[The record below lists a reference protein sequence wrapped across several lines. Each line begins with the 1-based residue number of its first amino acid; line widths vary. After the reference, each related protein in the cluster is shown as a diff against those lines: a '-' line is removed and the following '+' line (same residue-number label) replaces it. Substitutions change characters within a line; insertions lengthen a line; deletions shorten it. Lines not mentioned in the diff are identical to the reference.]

1 MADDI
6 RIVRTRGG
14 ARMEQDGLI
23 VSEILDHPGA
33 TNSLFDVLAACVAAL
48 ARGERMA
55 MLGFAGGGVVAPLRA
70 MGYGHPIQA
79 CDLSLQGEPLFRE
92 LSAPWCGDVEVD
104 EVEASAWLRAKRARY
119 DVILED
125 LSARVDGEITK
136 PDVSLDV
143 LPALM
148 KRKLRPRGIA
158 VMNVLPVPGRPWTTL
173 LPHLAAPF
181 AHARAL
187 VLEAWENRVL
197 VLGDDLESAATC
209 SRLITRVL
217 EAVGSDEAG
226 MFAVRTVR

>member
-1 MADDI
+1 MASDI
-6 RIVRTRGG
+6 RIVRTRKG

-33 TNSLFDVLAACVAAL
+33 TDSLFDVLAASVAAL
-48 ARGERMA
+48 ARGDRMA

-70 MGYGHPIQA
+70 MGYGHPIEA

-92 LSAPWCGDVEVD
+92 LSAPWCGDVRVD
-104 EVEASAWLRAKRARY
+104 EAEASAWLRAKRRAY

-136 PDVSLDV
+136 PAVSLDV

-148 KRKLRPRGIA
+148 KRKLAPRGIA
-158 VMNVLPVPGRPWTTL
+158 VMNVLPVPGRPWTRL
-173 LPHLAAPF
+173 LPYLAEPF
-181 AHARAL
+181 AEARVM

-197 VLGDDLESAATC
+197 ILGDELDAAAVC
-209 SRLITRVL
+209 SRQISHILA
-217 EAVGSDEAG
+217 AVGSDEAG
-226 MFAVRTVR
+226 AFSLRTVR